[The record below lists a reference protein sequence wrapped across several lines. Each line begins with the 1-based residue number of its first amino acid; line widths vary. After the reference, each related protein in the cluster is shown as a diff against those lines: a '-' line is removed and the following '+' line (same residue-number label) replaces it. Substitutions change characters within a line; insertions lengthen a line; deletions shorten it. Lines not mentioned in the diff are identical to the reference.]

1 MVIAMN
7 DTDNAIA
14 PILYEYIVD
23 FEKEIYKNEER
34 REDSLMQQAANMQMV
49 FSFVSAA
56 VFMITPTIF
65 EYRGALSVEFI
76 ILVISS
82 ISGSLIGSLFCAT
95 KAQKRYQRRLFPSAD
110 AFQKQVECEYFNF
123 ASESQKNKYLVEIY
137 SEVHQSLATTNEK
150 RVKWISFSM
159 NFFFLSLGLCIFWFV
174 VALIK
179 LL

>member
-1 MVIAMN
+1 MN

>member
-1 MVIAMN
+1 MN
-7 DTDNAIA
+7 DNNIDNAIA
-14 PILYEYIVD
+14 SILYDYIVE

-65 EYRGALSVEFI
+65 EYRGVLSVEFI

>member
-7 DTDNAIA
+7 DTDNDIVSI
-14 PILYEYIVD
+14 PYEYIVD
-23 FEKEIYKNEER
+23 FDKEIYKNEER

-65 EYRGALSVEFI
+65 EYRGVLSVEFI

>member
-1 MVIAMN
+1 MN

-56 VFMITPTIF
+56 VLMITPTIF

-82 ISGSLIGSLFCAT
+82 ISGLLLEVCFVQ
-95 KAQKRYQRRLFPSAD
+95 QKHKNDINVVYFLALMHFKDRLNA
-110 AFQKQVECEYFNF
+110 N
-123 ASESQKNKYLVEIY
+123 I
-137 SEVHQSLATTNEK
+137 
-150 RVKWISFSM
+150 
-159 NFFFLSLGLCIFWFV
+159 
-174 VALIK
+174 
-179 LL
+179 

>member
-56 VFMITPTIF
+56 VLMITPTIF

-82 ISGSLIGSLFCAT
+82 IAGSLIGSLFCAT

-110 AFQKQVECEYFNF
+110 AFQRQVECEYLNF
-123 ASESQKNKYLVEIY
+123 VSESQRNKYLADIY
-137 SEVHQSLATTNEK
+137 SDVHQSLETTNEK
-150 RVKWISFSM
+150 RVRWINYSM
-159 NFFFLSLGLCIFWFV
+159 KCFFLSLGLCIFWFV
-174 VALIK
+174 AILIK

>member
-1 MVIAMN
+1 MN

-14 PILYEYIVD
+14 SILYEYIVD
-23 FEKEIYKNEER
+23 FDKEVYKNEER

-49 FSFVSAA
+49 FSFMSAA

-65 EYRGALSVEFI
+65 EYRGVLSVEFI

-123 ASESQKNKYLVEIY
+123 TSESQRNKYLADIY
-137 SEVHQSLATTNEK
+137 SDVHQSLEITNEK
-150 RVKWISFSM
+150 RVRWINYSM
-159 NFFFLSLGLCIFWFV
+159 KFFFYLWGYVYFGL
-174 VALIK
+174 LQY
-179 LL
+179 